1 MIYGTP
7 GETDDDVR
15 ATLEAVLAAEV
26 DHVSAYSLIVEDG
39 TAMARKVRRGELQ
52 VTDEDVLASRYAL
65 IDGVLSVAGFDWY
78 EVSNWARPDGE
89 CRHNLGYWRD
99 YDWWGAGPG
108 AHSHLGDRRFFNV
121 KHPARYTQHCTAGAL
136 PIAEEEHLSPHDRHV
151 EKVMLG
157 LRLRE
162 GIAHSLFGAGAERAL
177 RHYQDQGLL
186 TLDDDR
192 VYLTESGRLLADGI
206 IADVLIAEEE

>member
-1 MIYGTP
+1 
-7 GETDDDVR
+7 
-15 ATLEAVLAAEV
+15 
-26 DHVSAYSLIVEDG
+26 
-39 TAMARKVRRGELQ
+39 MARKVRRGELQ

-99 YDWWGAGPG
+99 CDWWGAGPG

-162 GIAHSLFGAGAERAL
+162 GIARSLFGAGAERAL
-177 RHYQDQGLL
+177 RHYQDRGLL

>member
-1 MIYGTP
+1 M
-7 GETDDDVR
+7 
-15 ATLEAVLAAEV
+15 
-26 DHVSAYSLIVEDG
+26 
-39 TAMARKVRRGELQ
+39 
-52 VTDEDVLASRYAL
+52 
-65 IDGVLSVAGFDWY
+65 
-78 EVSNWARPDGE
+78 
-89 CRHNLGYWRD
+89 
-99 YDWWGAGPG
+99 
-108 AHSHLGDRRFFNV
+108 
-121 KHPARYTQHCTAGAL
+121 

-162 GIAHSLFGAGAERAL
+162 GIARSLFGEGAERAL
-177 RHYQDQGLL
+177 RHYQDRGLL